1 MVKCDV
7 QILGAHSEDA
17 SPSIYF
23 ICENER
29 YLINTGEGCQRLCM
43 EHHVRLSKLDKVFLT
58 RITADT
64 VGGLPGLLL
73 TIADMGRSRVNIF
86 GPDGTHQYLAAT
98 RRANFLRR
106 DR

>member
-1 MVKCDV
+1 MKCDV
-7 QILGAHSEDA
+7 QILGAHSADA

-23 ICENER
+23 ICENQR
-29 YLINTGEGCQRLCM
+29 YLINAGEGCQRLCM
-43 EHHVRLSKLDKVFLT
+43 EHRVRLSKLDQVFLT

-73 TIADMGRSRVNIF
+73 TMADQGRSAVKIY
-86 GPDGTHQYLAAT
+86 GPDGTEQFLAAT

-106 DR
+106 DQ